1 MAVGPMQFGTANN
14 AGPDQ
19 TTLTSTVP
27 LNPTN
32 IPTGTLMVR
41 NTGTGSAVVG
51 EQTGTG
57 ARPAVE
63 GANAAG
69 IGVSGDSETGTG
81 VAGGS
86 DLGDG
91 VAGFSSRRNGVQG
104 ISSSRAASGV
114 YGENLSGGG
123 FGIAGRSNVPPP
135 PPFPFP
141 SPVGAAV
148 LGDNT
153 AGGTA
158 GAFNGRVSVT
168 GFLSKLGG
176 GFLIDHP
183 LDPANSYLYH
193 SFVESP
199 DMMNVYNG
207 EVTTDAEGNAAVELP
222 GYFEALNRGFQ
233 YQLTVV
239 GQFAQA
245 IVAEEIRGNRF
256 SIKTDKPDVKVSW
269 QVTGIRQDAWANA
282 HRAEAEVD
290 KPEGERGKYL
300 APSEHGRPA
309 EAGTY
314 YVAPSASEGGAEDSR

>member
-1 MAVGPMQFGTANN
+1 MTVGTMQFGTTNN

-27 LNPTN
+27 LNATG
-32 IPTGTLMVR
+32 IPTGTLMVG

-51 EQTGTG
+51 EQTGAG
-57 ARPAVE
+57 ARPAVQ

-69 IGVSGDSETGTG
+69 IGVAGDSETGTG

-135 PPFPFP
+135 PFPFA

-153 AGGTA
+153 VGGTA
-158 GAFNGRVSVT
+158 GSFNGRVVVD
-168 GFLSKLGG
+168 GFLSKLG
-176 GFLIDHP
+176 
-183 LDPANSYLYH
+183 
-193 SFVESP
+193 
-199 DMMNVYNG
+199 
-207 EVTTDAEGNAAVELP
+207 AA
-222 GYFEALNRGFQ
+222 F
-233 YQLTVV
+233 
-239 GQFAQA
+239 
-245 IVAEEIRGNRF
+245 
-256 SIKTDKPDVKVSW
+256 
-269 QVTGIRQDAWANA
+269 
-282 HRAEAEVD
+282 
-290 KPEGERGKYL
+290 
-300 APSEHGRPA
+300 
-309 EAGTY
+309 
-314 YVAPSASEGGAEDSR
+314 

>member
-1 MAVGPMQFGTANN
+1 
-14 AGPDQ
+14 
-19 TTLTSTVP
+19 
-27 LNPTN
+27 
-32 IPTGTLMVR
+32 MVS
-41 NTGTGSAVVG
+41 NTGSGSAVVG

-57 ARPAVE
+57 TRPAVV

-69 IGVSGDSETGTG
+69 IGVSGDSEEGAG
-81 VAGGS
+81 VAGAS
-86 DLGDG
+86 TNGDG
-91 VAGFSSRRNGVQG
+91 VVGVSNTRNGVQG
-104 ISSSRAASGV
+104 TSQSGVASGV
-114 YGENLSGGG
+114 YGENLSGEG
-123 FGIAGRSNVPPP
+123 FGVAGRSNAGFTGN
-135 PPFPFP
+135 FPFVRP
-141 SPVGAAV
+141 AGAAV
-148 LGDNT
+148 LGVNQVGL
-153 AGGTA
+153 AGLFQGAVAVA
-158 GAFNGRVSVT
+158 GFFAKS
-168 GFLSKLGG
+168 GG
-176 GFLIDHP
+176 GFLIDNP

-207 EVTTDAEGNAAVELP
+207 DTTTDAEGNATVELP
-222 GYFEALNRGFQ
+222 GYLEALNRDFQ

-256 SIKTDKPDVKVSW
+256 TIKTDKPDVKVSW

-300 APSEHGRPA
+300 APGEHGQPA

-314 YVAPSASEGGAEDSR
+314 YVAPPASEGYTGD